1 MERGFLMSQQV
12 IDILNKQVADWSVL
26 YVKLHN
32 YHWYVKGSD
41 FFTLHAKF
49 EELYTEAGGHIDVIA
64 ERILAIKG
72 QPVATMK
79 EHLALSTI
87 QEGTYEEDAKQMVAS
102 ITADF
107 EGLLH
112 DLTKGM
118 EVAQQANDEMTSDLL
133 LGIHTELEKH
143 VWMLKAFLG

>member
-1 MERGFLMSQQV
+1 MSKKV
-12 IDILNKQVADWSVL
+12 IEILNKQVADWSIL

-49 EELYTEAGGHIDVIA
+49 EELYTEAGAHIDVIA

-72 QPVATMK
+72 KPVATMK
-79 EHLALSTI
+79 EYLELSTI
-87 QEGTYEEDAKQMVAS
+87 KEGTYKEDAKQMVES
-102 ITADF
+102 IVKDY
-107 EGLLH
+107 EGLLD

-118 EVAQQANDEMTSDLL
+118 EVAQEANDEMTSDLL

>member
-1 MERGFLMSQQV
+1 MNQQV
-12 IDILNKQVADWSVL
+12 IEVLNKQVADWGVL

-32 YHWYVKGSD
+32 FHWYVKGSD

-49 EELYTEAGGHIDVIA
+49 EELYTEAATHFDDLA

-72 QPVATMK
+72 HPVATMK
-79 EHLALSTI
+79 EYLELSTI
-87 QEGTYEEDAKQMVAS
+87 AEGTYEEDSRAMVAA
-102 ITADF
+102 IVTDF
-107 EGLLH
+107 EKMLD

-118 EVAQQANDEMTSDLL
+118 MIAQEAGDEMTSDLL

>member
-1 MERGFLMSQQV
+1 MSKKV
-12 IDILNKQVADWSVL
+12 IEILNKQVADWSIL

-49 EELYTEAGGHIDVIA
+49 EELYTEAGAHIDVIA

-72 QPVATMK
+72 KPVATMK
-79 EHLALSTI
+79 EYLELSTI
-87 QEGTYEEDAKQMVAS
+87 KEGTYKEDAKQMVAS
-102 ITADF
+102 IVKDY
-107 EGLLH
+107 EGLLD

-118 EVAQQANDEMTSDLL
+118 EVAQEANDEMTSDLL